1 MKSTTFVSAFFQP
14 ATSYRSDT
22 DYFDLFDRLASTGVS
37 ILLFLDTHYSDKVF
51 PSNVR
56 VIPTSL
62 DTSFLPESPVLPSQM
77 HPVKDSAHY
86 MCIQLN
92 KLRVMKEALVY
103 VDTPYLAWIDF
114 GAFHMVKHVTRVTEI
129 LRTLET
135 TSFRTDRII
144 SPGSATYTLSD
155 VWTRPVWRLF
165 GTFWVGHR
173 SLIASAYERQ
183 MTLVHANLPRITWEV
198 NYWAMM
204 DDMFHVYPADHDDS
218 IFTNLPIPKTTL
230 VTSYFDISKL
240 EDASPSVRSI
250 DFYKD
255 HAIPLLEID
264 APMVVFCDTNTHL
277 MIKTIRGIRPTTYIV
292 KSIQDYDLYSHL
304 YPIVKRNYKS
314 LNPRTSPSYFLVTTF
329 KYIALYL
336 ASLKNPYQ
344 TGHFAWVDFGGSHI
358 LKEFHRI
365 IDIINSPHPKIAV
378 TYIHYRDPKQLIHNL
393 ETKICDPSTCI
404 ASTCITAEASYIPN
418 LYLSILEQCSKQ
430 VIRGIAH
437 ADEQLLNY
445 VFVDHPEWFTVRFGD
460 YTSILQNY
468 FKVITSHEA
477 IHSYFITN
485 ALSTN
490 KALALQAIRECGK
503 FTLTFPNDQNVRVAF
518 PTLDDEC
525 VKFPYK
531 EPGFRSIVSHFISTG
546 VIDRSRDI
554 LDVGAWKGD
563 NAIPWSMQI
572 DGHVYAIDPSQENC
586 QYIDTIARFNSLE
599 NCFSVRTAISDRV
612 ETLYT
617 NGHIDHCSF
626 HYNAFNNYIP
636 LSQGEGHTQTT
647 ATTLDILFS
656 TEKIGFIHLDVEGM
670 EYKAICGA
678 LELIKRCRPVVAY
691 EVHTTIDERVDDIAR
706 LFISLNYEVR
716 MIDEVLENCRP
727 DCRNCIA
734 IPSETPFT
742 TNGIPLVPAYKSLY
756 GRDKLSNA
764 VQWHKDCVT
773 AKVLHDNFHHFIQ
786 LYDAVGREHIH
797 GWGSYL
803 FNGLEYSY
811 QLETLK
817 KQEALFRVG
826 QKVSHLLE
834 IGVYLGH
841 SLLILLLSNPTLRI
855 TCIDNDARYSPKAV
869 EYLNQHFGNRITFH
883 LGDATEVLKTLPY
896 HEYDAIHIDADH
908 TQEAVRSHFLHSL
921 PLAKKNAYI
930 VFDDYE
936 ATQSLIDQFVFDK
949 TLSVIELPRCLWT
962 NIVTQ
967 LNV

>member
-1 MKSTTFVSAFFQP
+1 MKSTTFVSAFFKP

-51 PSNVR
+51 PPNVR

-114 GAFHMVKHVTRVTEI
+114 GAFHMVKHVTRVTEM

-135 TSFRTDRII
+135 TLFRTDRII

-218 IFTNLPIPKTTL
+218 IFT
-230 VTSYFDISKL
+230 
-240 EDASPSVRSI
+240 R
-250 DFYKD
+250 
-255 HAIPLLEID
+255 IPLYGFD
-264 APMVVFCDTNTHL
+264 
-277 MIKTIRGIRPTTYIV
+277 
-292 KSIQDYDLYSHL
+292 
-304 YPIVKRNYKS
+304 
-314 LNPRTSPSYFLVTTF
+314 
-329 KYIALYL
+329 
-336 ASLKNPYQ
+336 
-344 TGHFAWVDFGGSHI
+344 
-358 LKEFHRI
+358 
-365 IDIINSPHPKIAV
+365 
-378 TYIHYRDPKQLIHNL
+378 
-393 ETKICDPSTCI
+393 
-404 ASTCITAEASYIPN
+404 
-418 LYLSILEQCSKQ
+418 
-430 VIRGIAH
+430 
-437 ADEQLLNY
+437 
-445 VFVDHPEWFTVRFGD
+445 
-460 YTSILQNY
+460 
-468 FKVITSHEA
+468 
-477 IHSYFITN
+477 
-485 ALSTN
+485 ALS
-490 KALALQAIRECGK
+490 K
-503 FTLTFPNDQNVRVAF
+503 
-518 PTLDDEC
+518 
-525 VKFPYK
+525 
-531 EPGFRSIVSHFISTG
+531 
-546 VIDRSRDI
+546 
-554 LDVGAWKGD
+554 
-563 NAIPWSMQI
+563 
-572 DGHVYAIDPSQENC
+572 
-586 QYIDTIARFNSLE
+586 
-599 NCFSVRTAISDRV
+599 
-612 ETLYT
+612 
-617 NGHIDHCSF
+617 
-626 HYNAFNNYIP
+626 
-636 LSQGEGHTQTT
+636 
-647 ATTLDILFS
+647 
-656 TEKIGFIHLDVEGM
+656 
-670 EYKAICGA
+670 
-678 LELIKRCRPVVAY
+678 
-691 EVHTTIDERVDDIAR
+691 
-706 LFISLNYEVR
+706 
-716 MIDEVLENCRP
+716 
-727 DCRNCIA
+727 
-734 IPSETPFT
+734 
-742 TNGIPLVPAYKSLY
+742 
-756 GRDKLSNA
+756 A
-764 VQWHKDCVT
+764 VQWHKECVT

-786 LYDAVGREHIH
+786 LYDAVGRDHIH
-797 GWGSYL
+797 GWGSYM
-803 FNGLEYSY
+803 FNGLNYSY

-834 IGVYLGH
+834 VGVYLGH

-883 LGDATEVLKTLPY
+883 LGDATEILKTLPH

-908 TQEAVRSHFLHSL
+908 TQEAVRSHFIHSL